1 MRGAAMGAADR
12 YAAAYRQLSQE
23 VHDAGLIR
31 PRYGYTW
38 GMVLGWVLAMVALV
52 ALIVVVGPSRYQL
65 FVAVGTGVVM
75 AQLGLLAHEAAHLQ
89 LFASRR
95 WNEWTSRLLAGLLVG
110 ISYGWW
116 LDKHNSHHGHP
127 NQLGKDPDIDSRV
140 LAFTPEATDQ
150 RRGLRATLAK
160 HQGWFFIP
168 LLVLEGLNLQ
178 VQSVKLLVTK
188 PKVPHRVTELA
199 LIAIRHLVYFVI
211 LFTTLPVGLALASF
225 GLKIG
230 VFGLLLGGVFALNH
244 IGRPTVAADLQID
257 FLHRQVL
264 MSRNVKDGPVVWF
277 FMGGLQYQ
285 IEHHLFPVVPRPN
298 LPAVQHLVRQYCA
311 RYNIPYTQR
320 NVRGAAKTVLAYL
333 NQVGLKHR
341 DPYLCPLVQ
350 RYRI

>member
-1 MRGAAMGAADR
+1 MSAVDR

-23 VHDAGLIR
+23 VHDAGLVR
-31 PRYGYTW
+31 PRHWFTW
-38 GMVLGWVLAMVALV
+38 GMMLGWACALV
-52 ALIVVVGPSRYQL
+52 ALVTLIVVLGPTWYQL
-65 FVAVGTGVVM
+65 LVAAGIGVVM

-116 LDKHNSHHGHP
+116 IDKHNSHHGHP

-140 LAFTPEATDQ
+140 LAFTPEASDQ
-150 RRGLRATLAK
+150 RRGLRAKLAQ

-168 LLVLEGLNLQ
+168 LLALEGLNLQ
-178 VQSVKLLVTK
+178 VQSIKMLLTR

-199 LIAIRHLVYFVI
+199 LIFGRHLIF
-211 LFTTLPVGLALASF
+211 FTIIFMTLPVGMAFASY
-225 GLKIG
+225 GLQIG
-230 VFGLLLGGVFALNH
+230 AFGLLLGGVFALNH
-244 IGRPTVAADLQID
+244 IGRPTVAQDLKID
-257 FLHRQVL
+257 FLHRQIL
-264 MSRNVKDGPVVWF
+264 MSRNVQDGPMVRF

-298 LPAVQHLVRQYCA
+298 LPAVQRIVRRYCA

-320 NVRGAAKTVLAYL
+320 DVRGAAKTVLSYL
-333 NQVGLKHR
+333 NQVGMKHR
-341 DPYLCPLVQ
+341 DPYICPLVQ
-350 RYRI
+350 RYRL